1 MTYPIAPIKPAAGTT
16 HQIKAAKALEPA
28 SKEMWDV
35 MKKSLV
41 LRGRKCPLALLIPLD
56 RIAFI
61 EARELLM
68 SPFGFTPDDEPADKP
83 EDSNSQDLNAMMRQ
97 MQEQIQKQFEQLG
110 LNPAGT
116 NLAGF
121 VNPFA
126 SFTSA
131 PQESLPPTVV
141 RDTAKKFVQVQGS
154 QPIGTRDVTVVDN
167 AFEIADLWLNEA
179 TVFPAT
185 TGNTSQRA
193 VSRLDW
199 VDETLKGWQS
209 TMEPLATGLATAI
222 SGLLDDAM
230 AQQSQDSTESEAI
243 AAPMGAIAGLL
254 RTFIGSLIATQLG
267 QAIGSI
273 SATATGAHDV
283 ALPLLDPAR
292 PLLIPE
298 NIEKWSADLE
308 IPKSEIYLFHALR
321 EASIARLFAHNPWLV
336 SYIRSA
342 IVDYGGGI
350 HIDMEAIQR
359 QAEEAMQNFDPS
371 QLNPESGENSFSI
384 ALNNGIFTPEE
395 TPSQRAALSKL
406 ETALALVDGWADEV
420 TTLAAGDRLPSLTQL
435 REMYRRQRATSAP
448 SQQLFKT
455 LLGLEV
461 RPKLAREASAFWQK
475 VRESNGLA
483 ARDNIWSSILPTE
496 QELLD
501 PEKFLASSEIPDD
514 LSGLL

>member
-1 MTYPIAPIKPAAGTT
+1 
-16 HQIKAAKALEPA
+16 
-28 SKEMWDV
+28 
-35 MKKSLV
+35 
-41 LRGRKCPLALLIPLD
+41 
-56 RIAFI
+56 
-61 EARELLM
+61 M
-68 SPFGFTPDDEPADKP
+68 SPFGFTPDDGDEENGKP
-83 EDSNSQDLNAMMRQ
+83 EDLNAMMRQ

-110 LNPAGT
+110 INP
-116 NLAGF
+116 AGF

-126 SFTSA
+126 SFSQGSQDA
-131 PQESLPPTVV
+131 LPQAVV
-141 RDTAKKFVQVQGS
+141 RDTAKKFVQAQGS
-154 QPIGTRDVTVVDN
+154 QPIGTKDVTVVDN

-185 TGNTSQRA
+185 SGSTSQRS

-199 VDETLKGWQS
+199 VDVTLAGWQA
-209 TMEPLATGLATAI
+209 TMEPLATGLSSAI
-222 SGLLDDAM
+222 SSLLDDAM
-230 AQQSQDSTESEAI
+230 AQQSQDVDSGEAM

-267 QAIGSI
+267 QAIGGI

-283 ALPLLDPAR
+283 GLPLLDPAR

-298 NIEKWSADLE
+298 NIEKWSEDLE

-321 EASIARLFAHNPWLV
+321 EAAVARLFESNPWLV

-342 IVDYGGGI
+342 IVDYGRGI

-371 QLNPESGENSFSI
+371 QANPESNENSFTI

-395 TPSQRAALSKL
+395 TPAQRAALSKL

-420 TTLAAGDRLPSLTQL
+420 TTLAAGERLPALSQL
-435 REMYRRQRATSAP
+435 REMNRRQRATNAP

-461 RPKLAREASAFWQK
+461 TPKLAREASAFWQK
-475 VRESNGLA
+475 VRESKDVA
-483 ARDNIWSSILPTE
+483 ARDQIWSGILPSAE
-496 QELLD
+496 ELLEA
-501 PEKFLASSEIPDD
+501 EKFLSSSEIPDD

>member
-1 MTYPIAPIKPAAGTT
+1 MT
-16 HQIKAAKALEPA
+16 
-28 SKEMWDV
+28 
-35 MKKSLV
+35 
-41 LRGRKCPLALLIPLD
+41 
-56 RIAFI
+56 
-61 EARELLM
+61 
-68 SPFGFTPDDEPADKP
+68 PFGFTPDDGDEENGKP
-83 EDSNSQDLNAMMRQ
+83 EDLNAMMRQ

-110 LNPAGT
+110 INP
-116 NLAGF
+116 AGF

-126 SFTSA
+126 AFA
-131 PQESLPPTVV
+131 QGGQEALPPTVV
-141 RDTAKKFVQVQGS
+141 RDTAKKFVQTQGS
-154 QPIGTRDVTVVDN
+154 QPIGTKDVTVVDN

-185 TGNTSQRA
+185 TGNTSHRS

-199 VDETLKGWQS
+199 VDETLKGWQA
-209 TMEPLATGLATAI
+209 TMEPLATGLTAAI
-222 SGLLDDAM
+222 STLLDEAM
-230 AQQSQDSTESEAI
+230 AQQAHDPENGEAM
-243 AAPMGAIAGLL
+243 AGPMGTIAGLL

-283 ALPLLDPAR
+283 GLPLLDPAR

-308 IPKSEIYLFHALR
+308 IPKTEVYLFHALR
-321 EASIARLFAHNPWLV
+321 EAAIARLFQHNPWIV

-342 IVDYGGGI
+342 IVDYGRGI

-359 QAEEAMQNFDPS
+359 QAEDAMQNFDPS
-371 QLNPESGENSFSI
+371 QLNPESGENSFTI

-395 TPSQRAALSKL
+395 TPAQRAALSKL

-420 TTLAAGDRLPSLTQL
+420 TALAAGDRLPALTQL
-435 REMYRRQRATSAP
+435 REMYRRQRATNAP

-461 RPKLAREASAFWQK
+461 TPKLAREASAFWQK
-475 VRESNGLA
+475 VRESKDIA
-483 ARDNIWSSILPTE
+483 ARDQIWSGILPSAE
-496 QELLD
+496 ELLE
-501 PEKFLASSEIPDD
+501 PEKFLTSTEVPDD

>member
-1 MTYPIAPIKPAAGTT
+1 
-16 HQIKAAKALEPA
+16 
-28 SKEMWDV
+28 
-35 MKKSLV
+35 
-41 LRGRKCPLALLIPLD
+41 
-56 RIAFI
+56 
-61 EARELLM
+61 M
-68 SPFGFTPDDEPADKP
+68 SPFGFTPDDGDEENGKP
-83 EDSNSQDLNAMMRQ
+83 EDLNAMMRQ

-110 LNPAGT
+110 INP
-116 NLAGF
+116 AGF

-126 SFTSA
+126 AFAQGSQDA
-131 PQESLPPTVV
+131 LPQAVV
-141 RDTAKKFVQVQGS
+141 RDTAKKFVQAQGS
-154 QPIGTRDVTVVDN
+154 QPIGTKDVTVVDN

-185 TGNTSQRA
+185 SRTTSQRS

-199 VDETLKGWQS
+199 VDVTLAGWQA
-209 TMEPLATGLATAI
+209 TMEPLATGLSSAI
-222 SGLLDDAM
+222 SSLLDDAM
-230 AQQSQDSTESEAI
+230 AQQSQDVDSGEAM

-267 QAIGSI
+267 QAIGGI

-283 ALPLLDPAR
+283 GLPLLDPAR

-298 NIEKWSADLE
+298 NIEKWSEDLE

-321 EASIARLFAHNPWLV
+321 EAAVARLFESNPWLV

-342 IVDYGGGI
+342 IVDYGRGI

-371 QLNPESGENSFSI
+371 QGSPESNENSFTI

-395 TPSQRAALSKL
+395 TPAQRAALSKL

-420 TTLAAGDRLPSLTQL
+420 TTLAAGERLPALSQL
-435 REMYRRQRATSAP
+435 REMNRRQRATSAP

-461 RPKLAREASAFWQK
+461 TPKLAREASAFWQK
-475 VRESNGLA
+475 VRESKDVA
-483 ARDNIWSSILPTE
+483 ARDQIWSGILPSAE
-496 QELLD
+496 ELLEA
-501 PEKFLASSEIPDD
+501 EKFLTSSEIPDD